1 MSARSAAPDID
12 AVLAALADPHRRR
25 TVELLGEGPR
35 KASELARLLH
45 LPAPA
50 MSRHLKALKDSGL
63 VSDTHP
69 EFDQRVRIY
78 ALNAGQLDELK
89 TWLAGA
95 EAGWS
100 EQLTAFK
107 RHVEKKPHVA
117 KKSGKPR

>member
-1 MSARSAAPDID
+1 MNLKLATVD

-25 TVELLGEGPR
+25 AVELLGKGPR
-35 KASELARLLH
+35 KASELARLLD
-45 LPAPA
+45 LSAPA

-78 ALNAGQLDELK
+78 ALNAGRLDELK
-89 TWLAGA
+89 RWLACA

-100 EQLTAFK
+100 DQLAAFK
-107 RHVEKKPHVA
+107 RHVENK
-117 KKSGKPR
+117 R